1 MEESEKR
8 FAPGR
13 KMTLTL
19 GQLVRAEINRLK
31 GLFRSRSRMSGRM
44 LSILYTHEQVHDTFL
59 QHCQPN
65 PPRNHHPWLYTIVSR

>member
-1 MEESEKR
+1 MEEAEKR

-19 GQLVRAEINRLK
+19 GQLVRAEINLLE
-31 GLFRSRSRMSGRM
+31 GLFCSRSRMSRRM
-44 LSILYTHEQVHDTFL
+44 LSTLYTHDQVHDIFL

-65 PPRNHHPWLYTIVSR
+65 PPRNRHP

>member
-31 GLFRSRSRMSGRM
+31 GLFSAPAHVCPGA
-44 LSILYTHEQVHDTFL
+44 
-59 QHCQPN
+59 C
-65 PPRNHHPWLYTIVSR
+65 